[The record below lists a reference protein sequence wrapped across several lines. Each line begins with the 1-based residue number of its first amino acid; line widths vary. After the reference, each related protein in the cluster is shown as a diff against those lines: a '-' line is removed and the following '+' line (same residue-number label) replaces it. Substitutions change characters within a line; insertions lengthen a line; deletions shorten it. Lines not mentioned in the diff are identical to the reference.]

1 MENSR
6 NNVGRENCRDM
17 KQFIISELATIKD
30 ALVAINEITHDGE
43 SLIVVNEDRQMVGSL
58 TDGDIRRGLIAG
70 AELKDSVYKIMHR
83 DFKYIKQEEYDVAH
97 LKSFRDRRIMFIPIL
112 DEENHVVNVV
122 NLNKFKSKLPI
133 DAVLMAGGKGE
144 RLRPLTEKTPKPLLE
159 VGGKCIIDHNIDR
172 LISYGVEHIDVTVNY
187 LAEQLEEHFATPR
200 NGVQVRTFREPKFLG
215 TIGSIK
221 FVDTF
226 YNDTVL
232 VMNSDLFTNIDYEDF
247 FLHFQ
252 QNDAEMS
259 VAAVPYNVSIE
270 LGILDLD
277 GRNIKGL
284 LEKPKYNYYANAGI
298 YLIKKRALAEIPE
311 DTFFHAT
318 HLVEKLIAQGKK
330 VIRYPLNGTWID
342 IGTPQEYQKAK
353 DLVKHLK

>member
-1 MENSR
+1 MSGN
-6 NNVGRENCRDM
+6 
-17 KQFIISELATIKD
+17 KHIISSDIALIEALRRINKLALEP
-30 ALVAINEITHDGE
+30 LV
-43 SLIVVNEDRQMVGSL
+43 LFVVNGKEQMVGTL
-58 TDGDIRRGLIAG
+58 TDGDSRRALIAG
-70 AELKDSVYKIMHR
+70 ASLTDSVDKVMHR
-83 DFKYIKQEEYDVAH
+83 NFNFLRRGVNDDVQH
-97 LKSFRDRRIMFIPIL
+97 LHEQKVKRMKLVPIL
-112 DEENHVVNVV
+112 DDEDHIVEIV
-122 NLNKFKSKLPI
+122 NLDKYITRLPI

-159 VGGKCIIDHNIDR
+159 VGGKCIIDHNVDR
-172 LISYGVEHIDVTVNY
+172 LISYGVKHINVTINY
-187 LAEQLEEHFATPR
+187 LGEQIEEHFATPR
-200 NGVQVRTFREPKFLG
+200 DGIQVRTFREPKFLG

-232 VMNSDLFTNIDYEDF
+232 VMNSDLFTNVDYEDF

-252 QNDAEMS
+252 MHDAEMS
-259 VAAVPYNVSIE
+259 VAAVPYNISIQ

-277 GRNIKGL
+277 GRDVKGL
-284 LEKPKYNYYANAGI
+284 IEKPKYNYYANAGI

-342 IGTPQEYQKAK
+342 IGTHQEYERAK
-353 DLVKHLK
+353 

>member
-1 MENSR
+1 MI
-6 NNVGRENCRDM
+6 M
-17 KQFIISELATIKD
+17 KCIINEDATIRE
-30 ALVAINEITHDGE
+30 ALVAINSITGNGE
-43 SLIVVNEDRQMVGSL
+43 SLIVVNKAQQMVGSL
-58 TDGDIRRGLIAG
+58 TDGDIRRGLIGG
-70 AELKDSVYKIMHR
+70 AELVDSVRNIMHR
-83 DFKYIKQEEYDVAH
+83 DFRYIKHSDFDVAH
-97 LKSFRDRRIMFIPIL
+97 LKSFRDQRIMFIPIL
-112 DEENHVVNVV
+112 DEQKHVVDVV

-159 VGGKCIIDHNIDR
+159 VGGKCIIDHNVDR
-172 LISYGVEHIDVTVNY
+172 LISYGVEHINVTVNY
-187 LAEQLEEHFATPR
+187 LAEQLEEHFAAPR

-226 YNDTVL
+226 YNDTIL

-259 VAAVPYNVSIE
+259 VAAVPYNISIE

-311 DTFFHAT
+311 YTFFHAT
-318 HLVEKLIAQGKK
+318 HLIEKLIAQGKK

>member
-1 MENSR
+1 MI
-6 NNVGRENCRDM
+6 REGNFQYQINDDASI
-17 KQFIISELATIKD
+17 FD
-30 ALVAINEITHDGE
+30 ALIALNEQKTNA
-43 SLIVVNEDRQMVGSL
+43 LTLFVLNYQKQVVGTV
-58 TDGDIRRGLIAG
+58 TDGDIRRALIRG
-70 AELKDSVYKIMHR
+70 AKLNDKITVCMNLDFTFIKDGNLDVR
-83 DFKYIKQEEYDVAH
+83 YIKKLKKTGKCLIPVLDSNGHLCDIKDLSV
-97 LKSFRDRRIMFIPIL
+97 LKSI
-112 DEENHVVNVV
+112 
-122 NLNKFKSKLPI
+122 LPI

-144 RLRPLTEKTPKPLLE
+144 RLRPLTETIPKPLLN
-159 VGGKCIIDHNIDR
+159 VGEKCIIDHNVDR
-172 LISYGVEHIDVTVNY
+172 LISYGVQHINVTTNY
-187 LAEQLEEHFATPR
+187 LGEQIEAHFAAPR
-200 NGVQVRTFREPKFLG
+200 DGVQVRTFREPKFLG

-252 QNDAEMS
+252 MHDAEMS
-259 VAAVPYNVSIE
+259 VAAVPYNISIE

-284 LEKPKYNYYANAGI
+284 IEKPKYNYYANAGI
-298 YLIKKRALAEIPE
+298 YLIKKRAIEETPE
-311 DTFFHAT
+311 NTFFHAT

-342 IGTPQEYQKAK
+342 IGTPQEYAKAN
-353 DLVKHLK
+353 DFVKHLR

>member
-1 MENSR
+1 MND
-6 NNVGRENCRDM
+6 N
-17 KQFIISELATIKD
+17 KHIISSDIALIEALRRINKLALEP
-30 ALVAINEITHDGE
+30 LV
-43 SLIVVNEDRQMVGSL
+43 LFVVNGKEQMVGTL
-58 TDGDIRRGLIAG
+58 TDGDSRRALIAG
-70 AELKDSVYKIMHR
+70 ASLTDSVDKVMHR
-83 DFKYIKQEEYDVAH
+83 NFNFLRRGVNDDVQH
-97 LKSFRDRRIMFIPIL
+97 LHEQKVKRMKLVPIL
-112 DEENHVVNVV
+112 DDEDHIVEIV
-122 NLNKFKSKLPI
+122 NLDKYITRLPI

-159 VGGKCIIDHNIDR
+159 VGGKCIIDHNVDR
-172 LISYGVEHIDVTVNY
+172 LISYGVKHINVTINY
-187 LAEQLEEHFATPR
+187 LGEQIEEHFATPR
-200 NGVQVRTFREPKFLG
+200 DGIQVRTFREPKFLG

-232 VMNSDLFTNIDYEDF
+232 VMNSDLFTNVDYEDF

-252 QNDAEMS
+252 MHDAEMS
-259 VAAVPYNVSIE
+259 VAAVPYNISIQ

-277 GRNIKGL
+277 GRDVKGL
-284 LEKPKYNYYANAGI
+284 IEKPKYNYYANAGI

-342 IGTPQEYQKAK
+342 IGTHQEYERAK
-353 DLVKHLK
+353 ELVKHLK

>member
-1 MENSR
+1 MTFESHCI
-6 NNVGRENCRDM
+6 NC
-17 KQFIISELATIKD
+17 SLTIKD
-30 ALVAINEITHDGE
+30 ALIALNNLRNATLTLFVLNDNAQIIGT
-43 SLIVVNEDRQMVGSL
+43 L
-58 TDGDIRRGLIAG
+58 TDGDIRRALVNGYGLDCT
-70 AELKDSVYKIMHR
+70 LDKVMHR
-83 DFKYIKQEEYDVAH
+83 DYKFICQKEFTVAN
-97 LKSFRDRRIMFIPIL
+97 LRSFRDRRIMFIPIL
-112 DEENHVVNVV
+112 DGENHVVDVV
-122 NLNKFKSKLPI
+122 NLQKFKSKLPI

-159 VGGKCIIDHNIDR
+159 VGGKCIIDHNVDR
-172 LISYGVEHIDVTVNY
+172 LISYGVEHDNVTVNY
-187 LAEQLEEHFATPR
+187 LGEQIEEHFDTPR
-200 NGVQVRTFREPKFLG
+200 DGVQVRTFREPKFLG

-221 FVDTF
+221 FVDIF
-226 YNDTVL
+226 YNDTIL

-252 QNDAEMS
+252 IHDAEMS
-259 VAAVPYNVSIE
+259 VAAVPYNISIE

-277 GRNIKGL
+277 GHNIKGL
-284 LEKPKYNYYANAGI
+284 IEKPKYNYYANAGI

-342 IGTPQEYQKAK
+342 IGTYQEYERAK
-353 DLVKHLK
+353 ELVKHLK

>member
-1 MENSR
+1 MTWEPHCINST
-6 NNVGRENCRDM
+6 
-17 KQFIISELATIKD
+17 QTIKE
-30 ALVAINEITHDGE
+30 ALVALNNLRNNA
-43 SLIVVNEDRQMVGSL
+43 SLTLLVLNDDSRIVGTL
-58 TDGDIRRGLIAG
+58 TDGDLRRALVNGY
-70 AELKDSVYKIMHR
+70 ELDCTLNKVMHC
-83 DFKYIKQEEYDVAH
+83 DFKFFRQNEFSIAD
-97 LKSFRDRRIMFIPIL
+97 LKSYRNHRILFIPVL
-112 DEENHVVNVV
+112 DEQNHVVDVI
-122 NLNKFKSKLPI
+122 NLQKYKSKLPI

-172 LISYGVEHIDVTVNY
+172 LISFGVRHINVTVNY
-187 LAEQLEEHFATPR
+187 LGEQIEKHFSTPR
-200 NGVQVRTFREPKFLG
+200 DGIQVRTFREPKFLG
-215 TIGSIK
+215 TIGSVK

-252 QNDAEMS
+252 MNDAEMS
-259 VAAVPYNVSIE
+259 VAAVPYNISIE

-284 LEKPKYNYYANAGI
+284 IEKPKYNYYANAGI
-298 YLIKKRALAEIPE
+298 YLIKKRALDEIPE

-318 HLVEKLIAQGKK
+318 HLIEKLIAQGKK

-342 IGTPQEYQKAK
+342 IGTPQDYQRAR

>member
-1 MENSR
+1 MIR
-6 NNVGRENCRDM
+6 NY
-17 KQFIISELATIKD
+17 IIKETACIKD
-30 ALVAINEITHDGE
+30 ALVAINGITHDGE
-43 SLIVVNEDRQMVGSL
+43 LLIVVNDCQQMVGSL

-70 AELKDSVYKIMHR
+70 AELTDSVSMVMHR
-83 DFKYIKQEEYDVAH
+83 DFKFIKQSEFDVEH
-97 LKSFRDRRIMFIPIL
+97 LKSFRNQRIMFIPIL
-112 DEENHVVNVV
+112 DENYQVIDVV

-159 VGGKCIIDHNIDR
+159 VGGKCIIDHNVDR

-200 NGVQVRTFREPKFLG
+200 DGVQVRTFREPKFLG

-226 YNDTVL
+226 YNDTIL

-259 VAAVPYNVSIE
+259 VAAVPYNISIE

-284 LEKPKYNYYANAGI
+284 IEKPKYNYYANAGI

-311 DTFFHAT
+311 NTFFHAT

-353 DLVKHLK
+353 DLIKHISK

>member
-1 MENSR
+1 MR
-6 NNVGRENCRDM
+6 
-17 KQFIISELATIKD
+17 KYIIIESANIKD
-30 ALVAINEITHDGE
+30 ALIAINNITHDGE
-43 SLIVVNEDRQMVGSL
+43 SLIVVNSDQQMVGSL

-70 AELKDSVYKIMHR
+70 AELADPVGNIMHR
-83 DFKYIKQEEYDVAH
+83 DFKFIKEEEYDVAH

-112 DEENHVVNVV
+112 DEQKHVVDVV
-122 NLNKFKSKLPI
+122 NLQKFKSMLPI

-144 RLRPLTEKTPKPLLE
+144 RLRPFTEKTPKPLLE
-159 VGGKCIIDHNIDR
+159 VGGKCIIDHNVDR
-172 LISYGVEHIDVTVNY
+172 LISYGVQHVNVTVNY
-187 LAEQLEEHFATPR
+187 LGEQIEEHFAAPR
-200 NGVQVRTFREPKFLG
+200 NGVQIHTFREPKFLG

-221 FVDTF
+221 FVDAF

-252 QNDAEMS
+252 MHDAEMS
-259 VAAVPYNVSIE
+259 VAAVPYNISIE

-284 LEKPKYNYYANAGI
+284 IEKPKYNYYANAGI
-298 YLIKKRALAEIPE
+298 YLIKKRSLAEIPE

-342 IGTPQEYQKAK
+342 IGTPQEFERAK
-353 DLVKHLK
+353 ELVKHLK

>member
-1 MENSR
+1 MIKEY
-6 NNVGRENCRDM
+6 
-17 KQFIISELATIKD
+17 IINQHATIKD
-30 ALVAINEITHDGE
+30 ALVAINGITHDGE
-43 SLIVVNEDRQMVGSL
+43 SLIVVNEAHQMVGSL

-70 AELKDSVYKIMHR
+70 ADLKDSIYKIMHR

-112 DEENHVVNVV
+112 DEENHVINVV

-159 VGGKCIIDHNIDR
+159 VGDKCIIDHNIDR
-172 LISYGVEHIDVTVNY
+172 LISFGVEHIDVTVNY
-187 LAEQLEEHFATPR
+187 LAEQLEEHFAAPR

-259 VAAVPYNVSIE
+259 VAAVPYNISIE

-298 YLIKKRALAEIPE
+298 YLIKRRALAEIPE

>member
-1 MENSR
+1 MIM
-6 NNVGRENCRDM
+6 NC
-17 KQFIISELATIKD
+17 IINEDATIRE
-30 ALVAINEITHDGE
+30 ALVAINSITGNGE
-43 SLIVVNEDRQMVGSL
+43 SLIVVNKAQQMVGSL
-58 TDGDIRRGLIAG
+58 TDGDIRRGLIGG
-70 AELKDSVYKIMHR
+70 ADLVDSVRNIMHR
-83 DFKYIKQEEYDVAH
+83 DFRYIKHSDFDVAH
-97 LKSFRDRRIMFIPIL
+97 LKSFRDQRIMFIPIL
-112 DEENHVVNVV
+112 DEQKHVVDVI

-172 LISYGVEHIDVTVNY
+172 LISYGVNHIDVTVNY

-200 NGVQVRTFREPKFLG
+200 DGVQVRTFREPKFLG

-226 YNDTVL
+226 YNDTIL

-259 VAAVPYNVSIE
+259 VAAVPYNISIE

-284 LEKPKYNYYANAGI
+284 IEKPKYNYYANAGI

-318 HLVEKLIAQGKK
+318 HLIEKLIAQGKK

-342 IGTPQEYQKAK
+342 IGTPQEFQKAK
-353 DLVKHLK
+353 DLVRHLKK

>member
-1 MENSR
+1 MR
-6 NNVGRENCRDM
+6 
-17 KQFIISELATIKD
+17 QYFINEEASVKD
-30 ALVAINEITHDGE
+30 ALVAINGITHDGE
-43 SLIVVNEDRQMVGSL
+43 SLIVVDAEQRMVGSL
-58 TDGDIRRGLIAG
+58 TDGDIRRGLVAG
-70 AELKDSVYKIMHR
+70 AELSDVVSKIMHR
-83 DFKYIKQEEYDVAH
+83 DFKYVKQAEFDVAH
-97 LKSFRDRRIMFIPIL
+97 LKAFRDRRIMFVPVL
-112 DEENHVVNVV
+112 DEQKRVVDVVNMT
-122 NLNKFKSKLPI
+122 KYKSKLPI

-144 RLRPLTEKTPKPLLE
+144 RLRPLTEKTPKPLLK
-159 VGGKCIIDHNIDR
+159 VGGKCIIDHNVDR
-172 LISYGVEHIDVTVNY
+172 LISYGVEHVNVTVNY
-187 LAEQLEEHFATPR
+187 LGEQLEEHFATPR
-200 NGVQVRTFREPKFLG
+200 DGVQVRTFREPKFLG

-226 YNDTVL
+226 YNDTIL

-247 FLHFQ
+247 FLYFQ

-277 GRNIKGL
+277 GRNVKGL
-284 LEKPKYNYYANAGI
+284 LEKPKFIYYANAGI

-353 DLVKHLK
+353 DLVKHLR

>member
-1 MENSR
+1 MNKE
-6 NNVGRENCRDM
+6 
-17 KQFIISELATIKD
+17 FIITESSTIKD
-30 ALVAINEITHDGE
+30 ALIAINDITHDGE
-43 SLIVVNEDRQMVGSL
+43 SLVVVNSEQEIIGTL

-70 AELKDSVYKIMHR
+70 AELTDSVCKIMHT
-83 DFKYIKQEEYDVAH
+83 DFKFINQTNFDVAH
-97 LKSFRDRRIMFIPIL
+97 LKSFRDQRIMFIPIL
-112 DEENHVVNVV
+112 DEQKHVVDVI

-159 VGGKCIIDHNIDR
+159 VGGKCIIDHNVDR

-200 NGVQVRTFREPKFLG
+200 DGVQVRTFREPKFLG

-221 FVDTF
+221 FIDTF
-226 YNDTVL
+226 YNDTIL

-259 VAAVPYNVSIE
+259 VAAVPYNISIE

-318 HLVEKLIAQGKK
+318 HLIEKLIAQGKK

>member
-1 MENSR
+1 MRKYVVIES
-6 NNVGRENCRDM
+6 
-17 KQFIISELATIKD
+17 ATVKD
-30 ALVAINEITHDGE
+30 ALVAINNITHDGE
-43 SLIVVNEDRQMVGSL
+43 LLIVVNSDQQMVGSL

-70 AELKDSVYKIMHR
+70 AELTDPVSKIMHR
-83 DFKYIKQEEYDVAH
+83 DFKFIKEEEYDVAH

-112 DEENHVVNVV
+112 DDQRHVVDVV
-122 NLNKFKSKLPI
+122 NLQKFKSMLPI

-159 VGGKCIIDHNIDR
+159 VGGKCIIDHNVDR
-172 LISYGVEHIDVTVNY
+172 LISYGVQHINVTVNY
-187 LAEQLEEHFATPR
+187 LGEQLEEHFATPR
-200 NGVQVRTFREPKFLG
+200 SGVQVRTFREPKFLG
-215 TIGSIK
+215 TICSIK

-226 YNDTVL
+226 YNDNIL

-252 QNDAEMS
+252 MHDAEMS
-259 VAAVPYNVSIE
+259 VAAIPYNISIE

-284 LEKPKYNYYANAGI
+284 VEKPKYNYYANAGI
-298 YLIKKRALAEIPE
+298 YLIKKRALTEIPE
-311 DTFFHAT
+311 NTFFHAT
-318 HLVEKLIAQGKK
+318 HLVEKLITQGKK

-342 IGTPQEYQKAK
+342 IGTPQEFERAK
-353 DLVKHLK
+353 ELVKHLK

>member
-1 MENSR
+1 MN
-6 NNVGRENCRDM
+6 
-17 KQFIISELATIKD
+17 KKFIITESSTIKD
-30 ALVAINEITHDGE
+30 ALIAINDITHDGE
-43 SLIVVNEDRQMVGSL
+43 SLVVVNSEQEIIGTL

-70 AELKDSVYKIMHR
+70 AELTDSVCKIMHH
-83 DFKYIKQEEYDVAH
+83 DFKFINQTDFDVAH
-97 LKSFRDRRIMFIPIL
+97 LKSFRDQRIMFIPIL
-112 DEENHVVNVV
+112 DEQKHVVDVV

-159 VGGKCIIDHNIDR
+159 VGGKCIIDHNVDR
-172 LISYGVEHIDVTVNY
+172 LISYGVEHINVTVNY
-187 LAEQLEEHFATPR
+187 LAEQLEKHFAAPR
-200 NGVQVRTFREPKFLG
+200 NGVRVRTFREPKFLG

-226 YNDTVL
+226 YNDTIL

-259 VAAVPYNVSIE
+259 VAAVPYNISIE

-284 LEKPKYNYYANAGI
+284 IEKPKYNYYANAGI
-298 YLIKKRALAEIPE
+298 YLIKRRALAEIPE

-353 DLVKHLK
+353 DLVKHLR

>member
-1 MENSR
+1 MIM
-6 NNVGRENCRDM
+6 NC
-17 KQFIISELATIKD
+17 IINEDATIRE
-30 ALVAINEITHDGE
+30 ALVAINSITGNGE
-43 SLIVVNEDRQMVGSL
+43 SLIVVNKAQQMVGSL
-58 TDGDIRRGLIAG
+58 TDGDIRRGLIGG
-70 AELKDSVYKIMHR
+70 ADLVDSVRNIMHR
-83 DFKYIKQEEYDVAH
+83 DFRYIKHSDFDVAH
-97 LKSFRDRRIMFIPIL
+97 LKSFRDQRIMFIPIL
-112 DEENHVVNVV
+112 DEQKHVVDVV
-122 NLNKFKSKLPI
+122 NLNKFKSELPI

-172 LISYGVEHIDVTVNY
+172 LISYGVNHIDVTVNY

-200 NGVQVRTFREPKFLG
+200 DGVQVRTFREPKFLG

-226 YNDTVL
+226 YNDTIL

-259 VAAVPYNVSIE
+259 VAAVPYNISIE

-284 LEKPKYNYYANAGI
+284 IEKPKYNYYANAGI

-311 DTFFHAT
+311 NTFFHAT

-353 DLVKHLK
+353 DLIKHISK